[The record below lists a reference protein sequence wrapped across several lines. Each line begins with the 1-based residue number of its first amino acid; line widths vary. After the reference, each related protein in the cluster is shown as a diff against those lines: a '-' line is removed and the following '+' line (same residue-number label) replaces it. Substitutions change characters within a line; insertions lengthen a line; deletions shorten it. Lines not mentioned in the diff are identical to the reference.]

1 MNQIKKSDDLAVM
14 SIGKPYDIKYF
25 HDAKTV
31 LMAYAYIGMDPTDAG
46 NLEITKEF
54 GPNIPAAI
62 EVCLGAADAKGIL
75 PINIL

>member
-1 MNQIKKSDDLAVM
+1 MNQIKKSDDLAVV

-31 LMAYAYIGMDPTDAG
+31 LMVYAYIDMNPTDAG

-54 GPNIPAAI
+54 GPNISAAI
-62 EVCLGAADAKGIL
+62 EECFAAADAKGIL